1 MKWRILPNRDRNRA
15 THAAKLL
22 SNSSTWLPA
31 WLMVY
36 TICSSDS
43 RGLAVCSTA
52 PMPGTAK
59 NSS

>member
-1 MKWRILPNRDRNRA
+1 MKCRILLSRGRRRA
-15 THAAKLL
+15 TRGEAAVEQQHR
-22 SNSSTWLPA
+22 LPA